1 MNSND
6 FDSEIQSIFNNSFFD
21 IKSTDWK
28 KWLEIS
34 SKDEYIELVLK
45 NSGLSSIKNIFDKIT
60 TDKNSSNLLSIDFYN
75 YISEYDEFEPLIVC
89 HSSGTTNSD
98 ISALKW
104 FHMSKEIVQ
113 RYWAPGM
120 QAIFESSGLSSKSSV
135 IIFVPSRLSLD
146 GLNTYENTKYVAMY
160 TSEFSQRLVLAM
172 IKPQS
177 YTFFEY
183 KNSKNL
189 NVISKI
195 LSLDDISVISAPAS
209 TIIGWA
215 DINKF
220 QLGLEKS
227 FKLLKDSPDKISG
240 DLMHKIKQKGLKK
253 AAKEIQKML
262 SDKLSRATLIFGI
275 SSLVEKDWE
284 LLRHFLNWQKG
295 KERFTNLYVASEI
308 GPFAASID
316 KDQEVNNIKGYLN
329 VFPLTLPVIESK
341 GKKQLISDSS
351 EKIGNLLISKANLSK
366 VYINL
371 DVGDVIK
378 IIDQHALPLIEGR
391 ILRSSFQ
398 IKYPINISN
407 KISMPND
414 FIVYAGEYFSF
425 KNFEVYDPRTFLNCL
440 NEKSESFHDSLFLT
454 DYNEKDNDHWLL
466 ILRSYEKQNNPKLED
481 YKEILLRCIKD
492 GSFCK
497 AITNNIIKIQL
508 INEDPINFLATRS
521 KVLER
526 VRNGKIPKG
535 ILKKWPFYV
544 IRTKAE

>member
-1 MNSND
+1 MFPND
-6 FDSEIQSIFNNSFFD
+6 FDPEIQSIFNNSFFD

-28 KWLEIS
+28 NWLEVS

-45 NSGLSSIKNIFDKIT
+45 NSGLSSISNIFEKIT
-60 TDKNSSNLLSIDFYN
+60 TDKNSSNLLSIDLYN

-98 ISALKW
+98 MSALKW

-146 GLNTYENTKYVAMY
+146 GLKTYESTEYVAMY

-195 LSLDDISVISAPAS
+195 LSIDDISVISAPAS
-209 TIIGWA
+209 TILGWA
-215 DINKF
+215 DINRF
-220 QLGLEKS
+220 QLGLKES
-227 FKLLKDSPDKISG
+227 FELLKDSPDNGSG
-240 DLMHKIKQKGLKK
+240 DLMQKIKQKGIKK

-275 SSLVEKDWE
+275 SSLLEKDWK
-284 LLRHFLNWQKG
+284 LIRHFLNWQRG

-316 KDQEVNNIKGYLN
+316 KDQEVNNIKGNLN

-341 GKKQLISDSS
+341 GKKQMISDSK
-351 EKIGNLLISKANLSK
+351 EKIGNLLISRVNLSK
-366 VYINL
+366 AYFNL

-398 IKYPINISN
+398 LRYPINISN
-407 KISMPND
+407 KISIPSD
-414 FIVYAGEYFSF
+414 FSVYAGEYFSF
-425 KNFEVYDPRTFLNCL
+425 NNFEVYDPRTLLNCL
-440 NEKSESFHDSLFLT
+440 NEKSELSHDSLLLI
-454 DYNEKDNDHWLL
+454 DYDGMDDNPWRL
-466 ILRSYEKQNNPKLED
+466 ILRSNKEQKDSKLKNNTELMLK
-481 YKEILLRCIKD
+481 CIKN
-492 GSFCK
+492 GSFSN
-497 AITNNIIKIQL
+497 AISNNFIKIQL
-508 INEDPINFLATRS
+508 IDEDPVDFLATRS
-521 KVLER
+521 TMLER
-526 VRNGKIPKG
+526 VRNGKNPKG
-535 ILKKWPFYV
+535 ILKKWPLYV
-544 IRTKAE
+544 IRTM